1 EESVVPQPRS
11 PTQTPVADE
20 AASIG
25 VDVRYRGA
33 TTTATRLETGQ
44 GSDDLED
51 PSKHGRKIAA
61 IDQDPG
67 ISLVQHDVEIQGR
80 YGHDMEFDFDFD
92 AAKEVSTGGTSVT
105 TASVVEITT
114 SLTRNTRVST
124 TDDIT
129 MAGKLVYIRKRE
141 VKDKGKGKMDESEK

>member
-1 EESVVPQPRS
+1 IKKTFNSQHREESVVPQPRS

-20 AASIG
+20 AASI
-25 VDVRYRGA
+25 
-33 TTTATRLETGQ
+33 
-44 GSDDLED
+44 DDLED

-124 TDDIT
+124 
-129 MAGKLVYIRKRE
+129 
-141 VKDKGKGKMDESEK
+141 